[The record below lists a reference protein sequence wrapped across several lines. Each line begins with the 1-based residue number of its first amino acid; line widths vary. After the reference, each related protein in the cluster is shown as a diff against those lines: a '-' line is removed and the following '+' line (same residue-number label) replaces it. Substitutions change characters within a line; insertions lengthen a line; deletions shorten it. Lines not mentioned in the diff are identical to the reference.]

1 MKTLELTDS
10 DFPITMKMDI
20 GVPVCS
26 TEYNGTMRYGDQNGL
41 QKKSYDVIERHPVL
55 SEEKSIY

>member
-10 DFPITMKMDI
+10 DFPVTMKMDI

-26 TEYNGTMRYGDQNGL
+26 TEYNDTIRYGDQNGL
-41 QKKSYDVIERHPVL
+41 QKNL
-55 SEEKSIY
+55 MM

>member
-10 DFPITMKMDI
+10 DFPVTMKMDI

-26 TEYNGTMRYGDQNGL
+26 TEYNGTMRYGRS
-41 QKKSYDVIERHPVL
+41 KWIT
-55 SEEKSIY
+55 EKIL